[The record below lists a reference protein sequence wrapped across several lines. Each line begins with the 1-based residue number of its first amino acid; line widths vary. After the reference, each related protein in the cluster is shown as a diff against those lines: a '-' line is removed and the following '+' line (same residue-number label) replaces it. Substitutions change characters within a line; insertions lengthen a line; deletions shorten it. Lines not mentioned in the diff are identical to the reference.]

1 MTEQKETTKPSKPLT
16 LSTTARAG
24 AGPGKSSD
32 ATQVRQKFSHGRT
45 RAVTVEVK
53 KPVKRAA
60 GPIAPAPSPKP
71 EAPAAAASARTLK
84 LGGGAAA
91 TTARAPAPTRPA
103 AGEASGPGSRG
114 IVLRTLTE
122 EEKEARTRAL
132 VGANR
137 DAEAAR
143 LRAAQDAAR
152 RAIEDEVRKKA
163 DDEHKKRLAEEEA
176 RKKTEEEV
184 KRRADALVQKRLDQA
199 ATASPQTTIAR
210 QGQEIE
216 TGAQPAPAPIRRPG
230 GLGQADTG
238 TATVLRRP
246 PMRPTINK
254 RLPQP
259 PGARREVPKRRSDKV
274 DVGRAVE
281 GENDFR
287 SRSAAQMR
295 RRLERDRRREH
306 DDEPQQKVYRE
317 VTIPETITV
326 QELASRM
333 SERGAD
339 VIKTLMRMGVMATIN
354 QAIDPDTAELV
365 VTEMGHRP
373 KRVAEGD
380 VETGLAET
388 ADAPETL
395 VARPPVVTIMGHVDH
410 GKTSLLDALRATD
423 VAAHEAGGITQHIG
437 AYQVTLPSGQKIT
450 FLDTPGHEAFTAM
463 RARGAKVT
471 DIVVLVVAAD
481 DGVMPQTKEAI
492 AHGKAAGVPM
502 IIAIN
507 KMDKAGADPSR
518 VRTELLQY
526 EVQVEQLG
534 GEIQSIEVS
543 ATKKTNLDKLEEAI
557 VLQAEVLELKA
568 NPDRPADGVVIEAQL
583 DQGRGSVATV
593 LVQRGTLKVGD
604 VLVAGAVWGR
614 VRRLMDDRGNAVQSA
629 GPAVPVEILGL
640 DGTPQA
646 GDEFHVMESEAR
658 AREIAD
664 FRARRDR
671 QAQLARA
678 AGGRGT
684 LEEMIKGIREGTA
697 KELPV
702 LIKADVQGSAEALA
716 GALQRLSTEK
726 VATRVVYSGVGG
738 ISEADLTLAKA
749 SGALIIGF
757 NVRANPQAREIAK
770 RDKVDIRY
778 YSIIYKVTEDIQAL
792 MIGLLDP
799 TYKETFLG
807 NAQIREVF
815 RITKVGNVA
824 GCMVTEGVVRRGAK
838 VRLLRDNVVIH
849 EGTLKTLKRHK
860 DEVREVQH
868 GFECGMAFDNYDD
881 IKVGDVIECF
891 DVEEVQSTL

>member
-1 MTEQKETTKPSKPLT
+1 M
-16 LSTTARAG
+16 
-24 AGPGKSSD
+24 
-32 ATQVRQKFSHGRT
+32 
-45 RAVTVEVK
+45 
-53 KPVKRAA
+53 
-60 GPIAPAPSPKP
+60 
-71 EAPAAAASARTLK
+71 
-84 LGGGAAA
+84 
-91 TTARAPAPTRPA
+91 
-103 AGEASGPGSRG
+103 
-114 IVLRTLTE
+114 LRTLTE

-132 VGANR
+132 VDANR

-143 LRAAQDAAR
+143 QRAAQDSAR
-152 RAIEDEVRKKA
+152 RAVEDEARKKA
-163 DDEHKKRLAEEEA
+163 DEEHKKRLAEEEA
-176 RKKTEEEV
+176 RKKVEEEV
-184 KRRADALVQKRLDQA
+184 KRKADALVQKRLDQA
-199 ATASPQTTIAR
+199 ATASPTTTAAR
-210 QGQEIE
+210 QAQEIG
-216 TGAQPAPAPIRRPG
+216 TGAATTDSAPAPIRRPPIAPG
-230 GLGQADTG
+230 VAQ
-238 TATVLRRP
+238 TANAALRRP
-246 PMRPTINK
+246 PMRPAINK

-481 DGVMPQTKEAI
+481 DGVMPQTREAI
-492 AHGKAAGVPM
+492 AHAKAAGVPM

-534 GEIQSIEVS
+534 GENQSIEVS
-543 ATKKTNLDKLEEAI
+543 ATKRTNLD
-557 VLQAEVLELKA
+557 
-568 NPDRPADGVVIEAQL
+568 
-583 DQGRGSVATV
+583 
-593 LVQRGTLKVGD
+593 
-604 VLVAGAVWGR
+604 
-614 VRRLMDDRGNAVQSA
+614 
-629 GPAVPVEILGL
+629 
-640 DGTPQA
+640 
-646 GDEFHVMESEAR
+646 
-658 AREIAD
+658 
-664 FRARRDR
+664 
-671 QAQLARA
+671 
-678 AGGRGT
+678 
-684 LEEMIKGIREGTA
+684 
-697 KELPV
+697 
-702 LIKADVQGSAEALA
+702 
-716 GALQRLSTEK
+716 
-726 VATRVVYSGVGG
+726 
-738 ISEADLTLAKA
+738 
-749 SGALIIGF
+749 
-757 NVRANPQAREIAK
+757 
-770 RDKVDIRY
+770 
-778 YSIIYKVTEDIQAL
+778 
-792 MIGLLDP
+792 
-799 TYKETFLG
+799 
-807 NAQIREVF
+807 
-815 RITKVGNVA
+815 
-824 GCMVTEGVVRRGAK
+824 
-838 VRLLRDNVVIH
+838 
-849 EGTLKTLKRHK
+849 
-860 DEVREVQH
+860 
-868 GFECGMAFDNYDD
+868 
-881 IKVGDVIECF
+881 
-891 DVEEVQSTL
+891 

>member
-16 LSTTARAG
+16 LSSTARAG
-24 AGPGKSSD
+24 AGSAKSSD

-53 KPVKRAA
+53 KPVKRTA
-60 GPIAPAPSPKP
+60 GPAAPASSPAPKS
-71 EAPAAAASARTLK
+71 EAPAAAATARTLK

-91 TTARAPAPTRPA
+91 TTARAPAAARPA
-103 AGEASGPGSRG
+103 AGETAGPGARG

-143 LRAAQDAAR
+143 LRASQDAQR

-176 RKKTEEEV
+176 RKKAEEEV
-184 KRRADALVQKRLDQA
+184 KRKADALVQKRLDQA
-199 ATASPQTTIAR
+199 ATASPQTALAR

-216 TGAQPAPAPIRRPG
+216 TGAPPAPAPLRRPG
-230 GLGQADTG
+230 IGQLADT
-238 TATVLRRP
+238 ALRRP
-246 PMRPTINK
+246 PMRPAINK

-259 PGARREVPKRRSDKV
+259 PGARREAPKRRSDKI

-306 DDEPQQKVYRE
+306 ADDAPQQKVYRE

-380 VETGLAET
+380 VETGLAESI
-388 ADAPETL
+388 DAPEAL
-395 VARPPVVTIMGHVDH
+395 AARPPVVTIMGHVDH

-492 AHGKAAGVPM
+492 AHAKAAGVPM

-507 KMDKAGADPSR
+507 KMDKAGADPGR
-518 VRTELLQY
+518 VRTELLQD

-534 GEIQSIEVS
+534 GDVQSIEVS

-557 VLQAEVLELKA
+557 LLQAEVLELKA
-568 NPDRPADGVVIEAQL
+568 NPERPADGVVIEAQL
-583 DQGRGSVATV
+583 DPGRGSVATV

-614 VRRLMDDRGNAVQSA
+614 VRRLIDDRANAVQSA

-640 DGTPQA
+640 DGTPLA
-646 GDEFHVMESEAR
+646 GDEFHVVESEAR

-671 QAQLARA
+671 QAQLARV

-716 GALQRLSTEK
+716 GALQRLSTDK

-792 MIGLLDP
+792 MVGLLDP

-824 GCMVTEGVVRRGAK
+824 GCMVTEGIVKRGAK

-868 GFECGMAFDNYDD
+868 GFECGMAFENYDD
-881 IKVGDVIECF
+881 MKVGDVIECF
-891 DVEEVQSTL
+891 DVEEVQATL